1 MKYKKLMK
9 VMLTELF
16 TNENPDIEFIEQII
30 LRYALKSKYVMSD
43 GIKFALT
50 NKGLKL
56 IRGENGTKESL
67 EKSFNS
73 NID

>member
-16 TNENPDIEFIEQII
+16 TDENPDKEFLEQII
-30 LRYALKSKYVMSD
+30 LRYALKSKYIMSD
-43 GIKFALT
+43 GIKFTLT
-50 NKGLKL
+50 NKGSKL